1 MYANIVIR
9 KPYVGKLLRT
19 VLIREGGITPP
30 AYLTIIN
37 HTGMKRIVL
46 KYNERN
52 SLAKKTIDYILSLGV
67 FEMEEK
73 SPALDESLQEA
84 KDGKINKYDSVD
96 EFFRL
101 FLNTGTH
108 SDLFY

>member
-1 MYANIVIR
+1 
-9 KPYVGKLLRT
+9 
-19 VLIREGGITPP
+19 
-30 AYLTIIN
+30 
-37 HTGMKRIVL
+37 MKRIVL

-73 SPALDESLQEA
+73 SPNLDESLQEA

-96 EFFRL
+96 DFFRKREL
-101 FLNTGTH
+101 ER
-108 SDLFY
+108 